1 MFSDVGNYP
10 ASRQCLVKD
19 REMRV
24 VHRRRSIE
32 EKASQRPQC
41 LSVGDVVP
49 NEKVG
54 ARLGTQPTRGG
65 EEKKGIYF
73 EIVLGDFKIKPQE
86 FH

>member
-1 MFSDVGNYP
+1 MV
-10 ASRQCLVKD
+10 R
-19 REMRV
+19 
-24 VHRRRSIE
+24 RRRSIE

-65 EEKKGIYF
+65 KKGIYF

-86 FH
+86 FNLMQGFSL